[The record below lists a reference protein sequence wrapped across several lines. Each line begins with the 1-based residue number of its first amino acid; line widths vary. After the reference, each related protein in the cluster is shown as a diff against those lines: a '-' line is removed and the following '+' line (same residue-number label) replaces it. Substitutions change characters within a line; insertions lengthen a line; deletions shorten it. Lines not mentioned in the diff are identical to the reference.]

1 MGMAAGHPSLWLEPR
16 GGLGPRL
23 MQAAEDLGVSRAKR
37 GVFLDTLA
45 FQARPFYE
53 KLSFAVTGTIDGAAG
68 PRALYM
74 AKKCW

>member
-1 MGMAAGHPSLWLEPR
+1 M
-16 GGLGPRL
+16 
-23 MQAAEDLGVSRAKR
+23 SRAKR